1 MPALVLADVE
11 PMLLGERDVP
21 PAGPGWTAEIKYDGY
36 RVLAGVSEDG
46 VHLKTRNGADATR
59 WYPELQS
66 LATLPAGT
74 ILDGEVCVLDDIG
87 RPNFERLQAR
97 SRRRSRPAGAEA
109 VVFCAFDV
117 LVYRGRDL
125 REMSLLKRKAKLK
138 ELLAQP
144 VDRVLLVQDLP
155 DQVAW
160 LYEQALA
167 LQLEGIVAKRLD
179 SPYLSG
185 RRSDAWLKIK
195 RRGAIPAQRFAI

>member
-1 MPALVLADVE
+1 
-11 PMLLGERDVP
+11 
-21 PAGPGWTAEIKYDGY
+21 
-36 RVLAGVSEDG
+36 
-46 VHLKTRNGADATR
+46 
-59 WYPELQS
+59 
-66 LATLPAGT
+66 
-74 ILDGEVCVLDDIG
+74 
-87 RPNFERLQAR
+87 
-97 SRRRSRPAGAEA
+97 
-109 VVFCAFDV
+109 
-117 LVYRGRDL
+117 VYRGRDL

-195 RRGAIPAQRFAI
+195 RRGAIPAQRFAR